1 LPLPDFCGIPADGLG
16 WPAAL
21 SAIDAGCLDF
31 WPCLGNLAIRPL
43 VMAQPIVLRYRKELL
58 CNRLDSL
65 LLKTRHG
72 AANPVKAGQVLWQRL
87 LHAEIRVQ
95 QHGISAMLGE

>member
-1 LPLPDFCGIPADGLG
+1 LPLPDFSAIPARSLG
-16 WPAAL
+16 RPAAL
-21 SAIDAGCLDF
+21 SAIDTRCLDF
-31 WPCLGNLAIRPL
+31 WPCPGNLAIRSL
-43 VMAQPIVLRYRKELL
+43 VVAHPIVLRYRKELS
-58 CNRLDSL
+58 CDRPDSL

-72 AANPVKAGQVLWQRL
+72 AANPVKAGQVLWQGF